1 MREVFVGPA
10 IINVEHN
17 FEDLLQHKND
27 DTLTNVSLT
36 DCRVPTNFG
45 VLETY
50 KKSLA
55 TFLLNLSRHKDDP
68 VVSVSKKL
76 ENRSGQ
82 ALSCKNRV
90 EEALAL
96 TEPNLVTLKCLND
109 ELNELYRFYTE
120 QSSYL
125 KWSAPSFAI
134 SSDEMTDF
142 A

>member
-1 MREVFVGPA
+1 MKYYSRRPPKFKNRNYIEMREVFVGPA

-55 TFLLNLSRHKDDP
+55 TFLLNLSRHKDYP
-68 VVSVSKKL
+68 VVLVSKKL

-109 ELNELYRFYTE
+109 ELNDLYRFYTE
-120 QSSYL
+120 QSS
-125 KWSAPSFAI
+125 
-134 SSDEMTDF
+134 
-142 A
+142 